1 MKRKIPYFCRMKIAD
16 YKIESLHSA
25 HQDNKQEPTPKSRHW
40 QMQAARIGFQT
51 LGRIFPTW
59 MAKQAYT
66 MFATPRWR
74 AQHTRTDD
82 IIDSARVID
91 FNFQEHN
98 IKLYEWGNPQNP
110 KILLAHGWESRGTA
124 LRMFVPQ
131 LLKLG
136 YYIIAYDA
144 VGHGDSSGKLNN
156 ISTNAKTIAAII
168 NHYGGIYG
176 AIGHSFGCSSLVYA
190 MQYIDNSISIEKL
203 VFLAVPHKTKKIID
217 GFFKTVN
224 APDGVKKSF
233 YSIIEAANQRS
244 LDEID
249 VATAHSNVK
258 VGKLLLLHD
267 RYDDVTSLE
276 AAENVVHNWD
286 NAKLLITEGYG
297 HFRIAKNPDVMKRI
311 IEFIMEP

>member
-1 MKRKIPYFCRMKIAD
+1 
-16 YKIESLHSA
+16 
-25 HQDNKQEPTPKSRHW
+25 
-40 QMQAARIGFQT
+40 
-51 LGRIFPTW
+51 

-74 AQHTRTDD
+74 AKHTRTDH

-91 FNFQEHN
+91 FNFREHI
-98 IKLYEWGNPQNP
+98 IKLYEWGNPEHP

-124 LRMFVPQ
+124 LRMFVPE
-131 LLKLG
+131 LLKLN
-136 YYIIAYDA
+136 YCIVSYDA

-168 NHYGGIYG
+168 NNYGGIYG

-190 MQYIDNSISIEKL
+190 MQFIDNSIAIEKL
-203 VFLAVPHKTKKIID
+203 VFLAVPHKTKRLID
-217 GFFKTVN
+217 GFFKMVN

-233 YSIIEAANQRS
+233 YSIIEAANHRS

-249 VATAHSNVK
+249 VATAHSDVK

-267 RYDDVTSLE
+267 RFDDVTSLE

-297 HFRIAKNPDVMKRI
+297 HFRIAKNPDVIKRI
-311 IEFIMEP
+311 IEFIEEK

>member
-1 MKRKIPYFCRMKIAD
+1 MKIANH
-16 YKIESLHSA
+16 KIETIHSA
-25 HQDNKQEPTPKSRHW
+25 HQDNKQEPMPKSRHW

-74 AQHTRTDD
+74 AKHIRTDH
-82 IIDSARVID
+82 IIDSARVSD
-91 FNFQEHN
+91 FNFQEHI

-124 LRMFVPQ
+124 LRMFVPH
-131 LLKLG
+131 LLKLN
-136 YYIIAYDA
+136 YCIISYDA

-168 NHYGGIYG
+168 NHCGSIYG

-190 MQYIDNSISIEKL
+190 MQYIDNSIAIEKL

-217 GFFKTVN
+217 GFFKMVN
-224 APDGVKKSF
+224 APDGVRKSF

-249 VATAHSNVK
+249 VATAYFDVK

-276 AAENVVHNWD
+276 AAEKVVHNWD

-297 HFRIAKNPDVMKRI
+297 HFRIAKNPDVIKRI
-311 IEFIMEP
+311 IEFIEER